1 MARLLG
7 PTCNAH
13 SFESLLN
20 CTFLYSY
27 LTPAGTQGFAP
38 HYDDIEAFVI
48 QVEGK
53 KRWRLYKPRNRFE
66 ILPRT
71 SSSEY
76 LAFLPFNSFTAPEIF
91 NEIFLL
97 DDLDEEEIGQP
108 ILDIVLD
115 PGDLLYFPRGVI
127 HQVHYS

>member
-1 MARLLG
+1 M
-7 PTCNAH
+7 
-13 SFESLLN
+13 
-20 CTFLYSY
+20 
-27 LTPAGTQGFAP
+27 TPAGTQGFAP